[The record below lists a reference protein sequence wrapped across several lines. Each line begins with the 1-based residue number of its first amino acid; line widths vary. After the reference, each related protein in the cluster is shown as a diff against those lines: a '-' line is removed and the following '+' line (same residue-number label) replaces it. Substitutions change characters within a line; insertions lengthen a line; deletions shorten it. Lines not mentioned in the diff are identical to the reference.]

1 MKLGRSLKA
10 LPPESMEEARPPKSM
25 KAGRE
30 ARAPEILALA
40 TGPMKAVRE
49 VERMPG
55 HLGPESLALASGS

>member
-1 MKLGRSLKA
+1 
-10 LPPESMEEARPPKSM
+10 MEAE
-25 KAGRE
+25 RE

-55 HLGPESLALASGS
+55 HQPLTLGSMEA